1 MGFFDKMFEKKECAI
16 CGTELGLL
24 GKTKISEGYLCKEC
38 AGKLSPYFHG
48 YRSSTAD
55 DIREQLA
62 YREANAE
69 RLASFNPTRTLSA
82 GRTNIMLDEDA
93 GLLIITSQSR
103 WRDAN
108 PDIIEFSQVLGC
120 DMDID
125 EHRTEI
131 YRERQDKADAKADA
145 AAAVPKPAVDDA
157 VQELA
162 QNAGYICSSC
172 GAELVSDGTVA
183 VTTCPYC
190 GNSAV
195 APGQLSGDFSPDLVI
210 PFKLGRDDVTAT
222 LKEHYKGKILL
233 PKSFV
238 TGNHIDEVQGV
249 YVPFWLYGARVD
261 GEVCFDATNE
271 TVTEESDRTVTT
283 TDHYDAYRKGN
294 ISFERVPV
302 DGSSKMPDGH
312 MDAIEPFDY
321 DALRPFSVAYMPGYI
336 ANRYDEDCETCK
348 ARAERRMEEST
359 ISALRETVVDEY
371 DDATVESKRLDYT
384 WEDSDYALF
393 PVWMLSTSWNG
404 KSYLFAM
411 NGQTG
416 RMVGELP
423 CSKPKLVIASV
434 LFFVIGFVLSQ
445 ILFMGGNAFDPDYLT
460 FDVEGILINIV
471 APLIIVIIA
480 DVLLVGQLKTAN
492 EATHAD
498 CYCGELDLT
507 EKHDTFSHTE
517 TTVVMKDNKDD

>member
-1 MGFFDKMFEKKECAI
+1 MAFESVNYQCPA
-16 CGTELGLL
+16 CGGPLHFAS
-24 GKTKISEGYLCKEC
+24 SEQ
-38 AGKLSPYFHG
+38 KLVCDYCDSRF
-48 YRSSTAD
+48 
-55 DIREQLA
+55 EVEEV
-62 YREANAE
+62 EA
-69 RLASFNPTRTLSA
+69 L
-82 GRTNIMLDEDA
+82 
-93 GLLIITSQSR
+93 
-103 WRDAN
+103 
-108 PDIIEFSQVLGC
+108 
-120 DMDID
+120 
-125 EHRTEI
+125 
-131 YRERQDKADAKADA
+131 YRERQGKADAKADD
-145 AAAVPKPAVDDA
+145 AAVAPKPATDDA

-210 PFKLGRDDVTAT
+210 PFKLGRDDVTTA

-238 TGNHIDEVQGV
+238 TGNHI
-249 YVPFWLYGARVD
+249 
-261 GEVCFDATNE
+261 
-271 TVTEESDRTVTT
+271 
-283 TDHYDAYRKGN
+283 
-294 ISFERVPV
+294 
-302 DGSSKMPDGH
+302 
-312 MDAIEPFDY
+312 
-321 DALRPFSVAYMPGYI
+321 
-336 ANRYDEDCETCK
+336 DEDCETCK

-371 DDATVESKRLDYT
+371 DNATVESKQLDYT
-384 WEDSDYALF
+384 WEDSNYALF

-423 CSKPKLVIASV
+423 CSKPKLAIASV

-445 ILFMGGNAFDPDYLT
+445 ILFMGENAFDPNYLT

-480 DVLLVGQLKTAN
+480 DVLLVSQLKTAN
-492 EATHAD
+492 EATNAD

-517 TTVVMKDNKDD
+517 TQVVMKDNKDD

>member
-1 MGFFDKMFEKKECAI
+1 MAFESVNYQCPA
-16 CGTELGLL
+16 CGGPLHFASAEQ
-24 GKTKISEGYLCKEC
+24 
-38 AGKLSPYFHG
+38 KLVCDYCDSRF
-48 YRSSTAD
+48 
-55 DIREQLA
+55 EVEEV
-62 YREANAE
+62 EA
-69 RLASFNPTRTLSA
+69 L
-82 GRTNIMLDEDA
+82 
-93 GLLIITSQSR
+93 
-103 WRDAN
+103 
-108 PDIIEFSQVLGC
+108 
-120 DMDID
+120 
-125 EHRTEI
+125 

-145 AAAVPKPAVDDA
+145 AAAAPKPAADDA

-210 PFKLGRDDVTAT
+210 PFKLGRDDVTAA

-261 GEVCFDATNE
+261 GEVYFDATNE

-294 ISFERVPV
+294 ISFKRVPV

-371 DDATVESKRLDYT
+371 DDATVESKQLDYT

-416 RMVGELP
+416 RLVGELP
-423 CSKPKLVIASV
+423 CSKPKLAIASV
-434 LFFVIGFVLSQ
+434 LFFVIGFILSQ
-445 ILFMGGNAFDPDYLT
+445 ILFMGENAFDPDYLA
-460 FDVEGILINIV
+460 FDIEGILINIV
-471 APLIIVIIA
+471 APLIIDYRRRA
-480 DVLLVGQLKTAN
+480 TGRPAQDGQRGHPRRRVLRRARPDR
-492 EATHAD
+492 EARHLQPHRDHRCHERRQGRLSNPTNTTRP
-498 CYCGELDLT
+498 LT
-507 EKHDTFSHTE
+507 RKEDHHGTLESWIGSCRRRHGRPVEGIYLLRIDAC
-517 TTVVMKDNKDD
+517 

>member
-1 MGFFDKMFEKKECAI
+1 MAFESVNYQCPA
-16 CGTELGLL
+16 CGGPLHFASAEQ
-24 GKTKISEGYLCKEC
+24 
-38 AGKLSPYFHG
+38 KLVCDYCDSRF
-48 YRSSTAD
+48 
-55 DIREQLA
+55 EVEEV
-62 YREANAE
+62 EA
-69 RLASFNPTRTLSA
+69 L
-82 GRTNIMLDEDA
+82 
-93 GLLIITSQSR
+93 
-103 WRDAN
+103 
-108 PDIIEFSQVLGC
+108 
-120 DMDID
+120 
-125 EHRTEI
+125 

-145 AAAVPKPAVDDA
+145 AAATPKPVADDA

-210 PFKLGRDDVTAT
+210 PFKLGRDDVTAA

-261 GEVCFDATNE
+261 GEVYFDATNE

-294 ISFERVPV
+294 ISFKRVPV

-371 DDATVESKRLDYT
+371 DDATVESKQLDYT

-393 PVWMLSTSWNG
+393 PVWMLSTSWN
-404 KSYLFAM
+404 
-411 NGQTG
+411 
-416 RMVGELP
+416 ELP
-423 CSKPKLVIASV
+423 CSKPKLAIASV
-434 LFFVIGFVLSQ
+434 LFFVIGFILSQ
-445 ILFMGGNAFDPDYLT
+445 ILFMGEYAFDPDYLT
-460 FDVEGILINIV
+460 FDIEGILINII
-471 APLIIVIIA
+471 APLIIVIIG

-498 CYCGELDLT
+498 EYCGELDLT

-517 TTVVMKDNKDD
+517 TTVVMKDDKDD

>member
-1 MGFFDKMFEKKECAI
+1 MAFESVNYQCPA
-16 CGTELGLL
+16 CGGPLHFASAEQ
-24 GKTKISEGYLCKEC
+24 
-38 AGKLSPYFHG
+38 KLVCDYCDSRF
-48 YRSSTAD
+48 
-55 DIREQLA
+55 EVEEV
-62 YREANAE
+62 EA
-69 RLASFNPTRTLSA
+69 L
-82 GRTNIMLDEDA
+82 
-93 GLLIITSQSR
+93 
-103 WRDAN
+103 
-108 PDIIEFSQVLGC
+108 
-120 DMDID
+120 
-125 EHRTEI
+125 

-145 AAAVPKPAVDDA
+145 AAAAPKPAADDA

-210 PFKLGRDDVTAT
+210 PFKLGHDDVTAA

-249 YVPFWLYGARVD
+249 YVPFWLYGAHVD
-261 GEVCFDATNE
+261 GEVYFDATNE

-283 TDHYDAYRKGN
+283 TDH
-294 ISFERVPV
+294 
-302 DGSSKMPDGH
+302 
-312 MDAIEPFDY
+312 
-321 DALRPFSVAYMPGYI
+321 YMPGYI

-359 ISALRETVVDEY
+359 VSALRETVVDEY
-371 DDATVESKRLDYT
+371 DDATVESKQLDYT

-416 RMVGELP
+416 RLVGELP
-423 CSKPKLVIASV
+423 CSKPKLAIASV

-445 ILFMGGNAFDPDYLT
+445 ILFMGEYAFDPDYLT
-460 FDVEGILINIV
+460 FDIEGILINII
-471 APLIIVIIA
+471 APLIIVIIG

-498 CYCGELDLT
+498 EYCGELDLT

-517 TTVVMKDNKDD
+517 TTVVMKDDKDD

>member
-1 MGFFDKMFEKKECAI
+1 MAFESVNYQCPA
-16 CGTELGLL
+16 CGGPLHFASAEQ
-24 GKTKISEGYLCKEC
+24 
-38 AGKLSPYFHG
+38 KLVCDYCDSRF
-48 YRSSTAD
+48 
-55 DIREQLA
+55 EVEEV
-62 YREANAE
+62 EA
-69 RLASFNPTRTLSA
+69 L
-82 GRTNIMLDEDA
+82 
-93 GLLIITSQSR
+93 
-103 WRDAN
+103 
-108 PDIIEFSQVLGC
+108 
-120 DMDID
+120 
-125 EHRTEI
+125 

-145 AAAVPKPAVDDA
+145 AAAAPKPAADDA

-210 PFKLGRDDVTAT
+210 PFKLGRDDVTAA

-261 GEVCFDATNE
+261 GEVYFDATNE

-294 ISFERVPV
+294 ISFKRVPV

-371 DDATVESKRLDYT
+371 DDATVESKQLDYT

-404 KSYLFAM
+404 KNYLFAM

-423 CSKPKLVIASV
+423 CSKPKLALATLIFFIVA
-434 LFFVIGFVLSQ
+434 FVITRFACFGS
-445 ILFMGGNAFDPDYLT
+445 NAFDMAYLD
-460 FDVEGILINIV
+460 FDLEGILVNIII
-471 APLIIVIIA
+471 PLVIAGIA
-480 DVLLVGQLKTAN
+480 DLFLVGQLKTAV
-492 EATHAD
+492 EATNAD
-498 CYCGELDLT
+498 SYCGQFDLT
-507 EKHDTFSHTE
+507 DESDTFIRTE
-517 TTVVMKDNKDD
+517 TRVEMKQQKK

>member
-1 MGFFDKMFEKKECAI
+1 M
-16 CGTELGLL
+16 
-24 GKTKISEGYLCKEC
+24 
-38 AGKLSPYFHG
+38 
-48 YRSSTAD
+48 R
-55 DIREQLA
+55 
-62 YREANAE
+62 
-69 RLASFNPTRTLSA
+69 
-82 GRTNIMLDEDA
+82 
-93 GLLIITSQSR
+93 
-103 WRDAN
+103 
-108 PDIIEFSQVLGC
+108 
-120 DMDID
+120 
-125 EHRTEI
+125 
-131 YRERQDKADAKADA
+131 RQ
-145 AAAVPKPAVDDA
+145 
-157 VQELA
+157 
-162 QNAGYICSSC
+162 
-172 GAELVSDGTVA
+172 LVSDGTVA

-210 PFKLGRDDVTAT
+210 PFKLGRDDVTAA

-271 TVTEESDRTVTT
+271 TVTRNPIALSQPPTT
-283 TDHYDAYRKGN
+283 TTPTVKAISHLSACPSTDHPRCPTATWT
-294 ISFERVPV
+294 P
-302 DGSSKMPDGH
+302 SSRLTTTRCARSRSRICPATSPTATTRIAKP
-312 MDAIEPFDY
+312 ARRAP
-321 DALRPFSVAYMPGYI
+321 SVVW
-336 ANRYDEDCETCK
+336 K
-348 ARAERRMEEST
+348 KST

-371 DDATVESKRLDYT
+371 DDATVESKQLDYT

-423 CSKPKLVIASV
+423 CSKPKLAIASV

-445 ILFMGGNAFDPDYLT
+445 ILFMGENAFDPDYLA
-460 FDVEGILINIV
+460 FDVEGVLINIV

-498 CYCGELDLT
+498 YYCGELDLT

-517 TTVVMKDNKDD
+517 TTVVMKDNKGD

>member
-1 MGFFDKMFEKKECAI
+1 MAFESVNYQCPA
-16 CGTELGLL
+16 CGGPLHFASAEQ
-24 GKTKISEGYLCKEC
+24 
-38 AGKLSPYFHG
+38 KLVCDYCDSRF
-48 YRSSTAD
+48 
-55 DIREQLA
+55 EVEEV
-62 YREANAE
+62 EA
-69 RLASFNPTRTLSA
+69 L
-82 GRTNIMLDEDA
+82 
-93 GLLIITSQSR
+93 
-103 WRDAN
+103 
-108 PDIIEFSQVLGC
+108 
-120 DMDID
+120 
-125 EHRTEI
+125 

-145 AAAVPKPAVDDA
+145 AAAAPKPAADDA

-210 PFKLGRDDVTAT
+210 PFKLGRDDVTAA

-249 YVPFWLYGARVD
+249 YVPFWLYGARV
-261 GEVCFDATNE
+261 
-271 TVTEESDRTVTT
+271 
-283 TDHYDAYRKGN
+283 
-294 ISFERVPV
+294 
-302 DGSSKMPDGH
+302 
-312 MDAIEPFDY
+312 DAIEPFDY

-371 DDATVESKRLDYT
+371 DDATVESKQLDYT

-416 RMVGELP
+416 RLVGELP
-423 CSKPKLVIASV
+423 CSKPKLAIASV
-434 LFFVIGFVLSQ
+434 LFFVIGFILSQ
-445 ILFMGGNAFDPDYLT
+445 ILFMGENAFDPDYLA
-460 FDVEGILINIV
+460 FDIEGILINIV
-471 APLIIVIIA
+471 APLIIVIIG

-498 CYCGELDLT
+498 EYCGELDLT
-507 EKHDTFSHTE
+507 EKHDTFNHTE
-517 TTVVMKDNKDD
+517 TTVVMKDDKDD